1 MNLQVCREC
10 DAIAR
15 DFVEACRAVGQDM
28 REDKCFSGPEFVKA
42 VRTATT
48 MQTETDVVT
57 SESFFAQSPLK
68 HAPLLG
74 RAIQRKYTHEVLTG
88 HKVSLPGFRKH

>member
-1 MNLQVCREC
+1 MDIRVCQEC

-28 REDKCFSGPEFVKA
+28 IEDKRFSGPEFVKA
-42 VRTATT
+42 VKAATT
-48 MQTETDVVT
+48 MQIETDVVA

-68 HAPLLG
+68 HAPLLELV
-74 RAIQRKYTHEVLTG
+74 IQRRYSHETLTG